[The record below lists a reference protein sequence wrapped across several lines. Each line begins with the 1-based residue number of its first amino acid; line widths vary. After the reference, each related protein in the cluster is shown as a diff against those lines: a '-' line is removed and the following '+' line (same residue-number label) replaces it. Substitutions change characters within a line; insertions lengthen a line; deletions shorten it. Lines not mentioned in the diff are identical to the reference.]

1 LKIRRKKHGKNY
13 KKEVDII
20 MKQEKHTYCIRIMGG
35 LSNFDGVASYFS
47 DKGYKIVIPDL
58 PIYLKVFK
66 TNVKSFAKYV
76 KTLSLSKVL
85 IE

>member
-1 LKIRRKKHGKNY
+1 
-13 KKEVDII
+13 
-20 MKQEKHTYCIRIMGG
+20 MGG

-47 DKGYKIVIPDL
+47 DKDIKIIPDL
-58 PIYLKVFK
+58 PIYSKSLK